1 MKRWTT
7 LWTTA
12 IAAAALFALPPTARA
27 QATATPQTPA
37 SAVAQQ
43 AQQPAT
49 PDDHLRQAESA
60 LNSISPTAV
69 TGKAKTR
76 IAELKQHLNAL
87 ERASASGAA
96 NPGTKGGD
104 EKWSSEVAAMDRILT
119 DLLGSDSTTRAS
131 GTAGATGTTGST
143 ASDAVTIDDET
154 RGKLTEVRRHLTAFA
169 ASKSGTAPSDAAA
182 SAASSPD
189 AAATAAAA
197 AAAMEPTSA
206 ATQPPRT
213 PAAQPSSSAA
223 ASEPAAQAPQQAA
236 AQPSQDEARRHL
248 TMARDSLSQL
258 TQLPAASQLAGETR
272 AQVSQLITNFNELIT
287 TSSEW
292 KASYAKVDANLTALL
307 GAPAGDE
314 PPPAAAVA
322 TGTPGAVGTS
332 GATTLDPAIRAK
344 LIEFRAHLK
353 DFEKAAGGASA
364 GAPANAPSPTSAAPS
379 PSPAAPSPSP
389 AAASPA
395 TAATAAPEP
404 AAASSDQASSEEAT
418 RHIQAI
424 ETILS
429 SSPADAPLTLDKT
442 QVEQLRL
449 HLTLLKKIVDK
460 K

>member
-1 MKRWTT
+1 MKCWTT
-7 LWTTA
+7 HWTTA
-12 IAAAALFALPPTARA
+12 IAAAALFALPTSARA

-76 IAELKQHLNAL
+76 ITELKQHLNAL

-119 DLLGSDSTTRAS
+119 DLLGPDSTTGAS
-131 GTAGATGTTGST
+131 GTPGATGTTGST
-143 ASDAVTIDDET
+143 DPVTIDDET

-182 SAASSPD
+182 SAAASPD

-197 AAAMEPTSA
+197 ATAKEPTSA
-206 ATQPPRT
+206 ATQPQRT
-213 PAAQPSSSAA
+213 PAAQPSSSAT
-223 ASEPAAQAPQQAA
+223 ASEPAAQAPQQAATQPSQA

-248 TMARDSLSQL
+248 TLARDSLSQL

-287 TSSEW
+287 TSTEW
-292 KASYAKVDANLTALL
+292 KASYSKVDANLTALL

-314 PPPAAAVA
+314 PPPAAAA
-322 TGTPGAVGTS
+322 PTGTPGAVGTS

-353 DFEKAAGGASA
+353 DFEKAAAGASA
-364 GAPANAPSPTSAAPS
+364 AAPANAPSPTSAAPS
-379 PSPAAPSPSP
+379 PSPAAAS
-389 AAASPA
+389 AAA
-395 TAATAAPEP
+395 AATAAPEP
-404 AAASSDQASSEEAT
+404 ATASSDQASSEDAA

>member
-1 MKRWTT
+1 MKCWTT
-7 LWTTA
+7 HWTTA
-12 IAAAALFALPPTARA
+12 IAAAALFALPTSARA

-87 ERASASGAA
+87 ESASASGAA

-119 DLLGSDSTTRAS
+119 DLLGPDSTTGAS
-131 GTAGATGTTGST
+131 GTPGATGTTGST
-143 ASDAVTIDDET
+143 DAVTIDAET

-182 SAASSPD
+182 SPD

-197 AAAMEPTSA
+197 ATAMEPTSA
-206 ATQPPRT
+206 ATQPQRT
-213 PAAQPSSSAA
+213 PAAQPSSSAT

-236 AQPSQDEARRHL
+236 TQPSQDEARRHL

-287 TSSEW
+287 TSTEW
-292 KASYAKVDANLTALL
+292 KASYSKVDANLTALL

-314 PPPAAAVA
+314 PPPAAAA
-322 TGTPGAVGTS
+322 PTGTPGAVGTS

-364 GAPANAPSPTSAAPS
+364 AAAANAPSPTT
-379 PSPAAPSPSP
+379 AAPSPSP
-389 AAASPA
+389 AAASAA
-395 TAATAAPEP
+395 TAPTAAPEP
-404 AAASSDQASSEEAT
+404 AAASSDQASSEDAA

>member
-1 MKRWTT
+1 MKCWTT
-7 LWTTA
+7 HWTTA
-12 IAAAALFALPPTARA
+12 IAAAALFALPTSARA

-87 ERASASGAA
+87 ESASASGAA

-119 DLLGSDSTTRAS
+119 DLLGPDSTTGAS
-131 GTAGATGTTGST
+131 GTPGATGTTGST
-143 ASDAVTIDDET
+143 DAVTIDAET
-154 RGKLTEVRRHLTAFA
+154 RGKLTEVRRQLTAFA

-182 SAASSPD
+182 SPD

-197 AAAMEPTSA
+197 ATAMEPTSA
-206 ATQPPRT
+206 ATQPQRT
-213 PAAQPSSSAA
+213 PAAQPSSSTT
-223 ASEPAAQAPQQAA
+223 ASEPAAQAPQQAATQPSQA

-287 TSSEW
+287 TSTEW
-292 KASYAKVDANLTALL
+292 KASYSKVDANLTALL

-314 PPPAAAVA
+314 PPPAAAA
-322 TGTPGAVGTS
+322 PTGTPGAVGTS

-364 GAPANAPSPTSAAPS
+364 AAAANAPSPTTAAPS
-379 PSPAAPSPSP
+379 PGP
-389 AAASPA
+389 AAASAA

-404 AAASSDQASSEEAT
+404 AAASSDQASSEDAA

>member
-1 MKRWTT
+1 MKCWTT
-7 LWTTA
+7 HWTTA
-12 IAAAALFALPPTARA
+12 IAAAALFALPTSARA

-87 ERASASGAA
+87 ESASASGAA

-119 DLLGSDSTTRAS
+119 DLLGPDSTTGAS
-131 GTAGATGTTGST
+131 GTPGATGTTGST
-143 ASDAVTIDDET
+143 DAVTIDAET

-182 SAASSPD
+182 SPD

-197 AAAMEPTSA
+197 ATAMEPTSA
-206 ATQPPRT
+206 ATQPQRT
-213 PAAQPSSSAA
+213 PAAQPSSSTT
-223 ASEPAAQAPQQAA
+223 ASEPAAQAPQQAATQPSQA

-287 TSSEW
+287 TSTEW
-292 KASYAKVDANLTALL
+292 KASYSKVDANLTALL

-314 PPPAAAVA
+314 PPPAAAA
-322 TGTPGAVGTS
+322 PTGTPGAVGTS

-364 GAPANAPSPTSAAPS
+364 AAAANAPSPTTAAPS
-379 PSPAAPSPSP
+379 PGP
-389 AAASPA
+389 AAASAA

-404 AAASSDQASSEEAT
+404 AAASSDQASSEDAA

>member
-1 MKRWTT
+1 
-7 LWTTA
+7 
-12 IAAAALFALPPTARA
+12 
-27 QATATPQTPA
+27 
-37 SAVAQQ
+37 
-43 AQQPAT
+43 
-49 PDDHLRQAESA
+49 

-87 ERASASGAA
+87 ESASASGAA

-119 DLLGSDSTTRAS
+119 DLLGPDSTTGAS
-131 GTAGATGTTGST
+131 GTPGATGTTGST
-143 ASDAVTIDDET
+143 DAVTIDAET
-154 RGKLTEVRRHLTAFA
+154 RGKLTEVRKQLTAFA

-182 SAASSPD
+182 SPD

-197 AAAMEPTSA
+197 ATAMEPTSA
-206 ATQPPRT
+206 ATQPQRT
-213 PAAQPSSSAA
+213 PAAQPSSSTT
-223 ASEPAAQAPQQAA
+223 ASEPAAQAPQQAATQPSQA

-287 TSSEW
+287 TSTEW
-292 KASYAKVDANLTALL
+292 KASYSKVDANLTALL

-314 PPPAAAVA
+314 PPPAAAA
-322 TGTPGAVGTS
+322 PTGTPGAVGTS

-364 GAPANAPSPTSAAPS
+364 AAAANAPSPTTAAPS
-379 PSPAAPSPSP
+379 PGP
-389 AAASPA
+389 AAASAA

-404 AAASSDQASSEEAT
+404 AAASSDQASSEDAA

>member
-1 MKRWTT
+1 MKCWTT
-7 LWTTA
+7 HWTTA
-12 IAAAALFALPPTARA
+12 IAAAALFALPTSARA

-87 ERASASGAA
+87 ESASASGAA
-96 NPGTKGGD
+96 NPGTKGG
-104 EKWSSEVAAMDRILT
+104 EKWSLEVAAMDRILT
-119 DLLGSDSTTRAS
+119 DLLGPDSTTGAS
-131 GTAGATGTTGST
+131 GTPGATGTTGST
-143 ASDAVTIDDET
+143 ASDAITIDDET

-182 SAASSPD
+182 APD

-197 AAAMEPTSA
+197 ATAKEPTSA

-223 ASEPAAQAPQQAA
+223 ASEPAAQAPQQTATQPSQA

-287 TSSEW
+287 TSTEW
-292 KASYAKVDANLTALL
+292 KASYSKVDANLTALL

-353 DFEKAAGGASA
+353 DFEKAAGGAA
-364 GAPANAPSPTSAAPS
+364 AAAPANAPSATS
-379 PSPAAPSPSP
+379 AAPSPSP

-404 AAASSDQASSEEAT
+404 AAASPDQASSEDAA

>member
-1 MKRWTT
+1 MKCWTT
-7 LWTTA
+7 HWTTA
-12 IAAAALFALPPTARA
+12 IAAAALFALPTSARA

-87 ERASASGAA
+87 ESASASGAA

-119 DLLGSDSTTRAS
+119 DLLGPDSTTGAS
-131 GTAGATGTTGST
+131 GTPGATGTTGST
-143 ASDAVTIDDET
+143 DAVTIDAET
-154 RGKLTEVRRHLTAFA
+154 RGKLTEVRRQLTAFA

-182 SAASSPD
+182 SPD

-197 AAAMEPTSA
+197 ATAMEPTSA
-206 ATQPPRT
+206 ATQPQRT
-213 PAAQPSSSAA
+213 PAAQPSSSTT
-223 ASEPAAQAPQQAA
+223 ASEPAAQAPQQAATQPSQA

-287 TSSEW
+287 TSTEW
-292 KASYAKVDANLTALL
+292 KASYSKVDANLTALL

-314 PPPAAAVA
+314 PPPAAAA
-322 TGTPGAVGTS
+322 PTGTPGAVGTS

-364 GAPANAPSPTSAAPS
+364 AAAANAPSPTT
-379 PSPAAPSPSP
+379 AAPSPSP
-389 AAASPA
+389 AAASAA

-404 AAASSDQASSEEAT
+404 AAASSDQASSEDAA

>member
-1 MKRWTT
+1 MKCWTT
-7 LWTTA
+7 HWTTA
-12 IAAAALFALPPTARA
+12 IAAAALFALPTSARA

-87 ERASASGAA
+87 ESASASGAA

-119 DLLGSDSTTRAS
+119 DLLGPDSTTGAS
-131 GTAGATGTTGST
+131 GTPGATGTTGST
-143 ASDAVTIDDET
+143 DAVTIDAET

-182 SAASSPD
+182 SPD

-197 AAAMEPTSA
+197 ATAMEPTSA
-206 ATQPPRT
+206 ATQPQRT
-213 PAAQPSSSAA
+213 PAAQPSSSTT

-236 AQPSQDEARRHL
+236 TQPSQDEARRHL

-287 TSSEW
+287 TSTEW
-292 KASYAKVDANLTALL
+292 KASYSKVDANLTALL

-314 PPPAAAVA
+314 PPPAAAA
-322 TGTPGAVGTS
+322 PTGTPGAVGTS

-364 GAPANAPSPTSAAPS
+364 AAAANAPSPTTAAPS
-379 PSPAAPSPSP
+379 PGP
-389 AAASPA
+389 AAASAA

-404 AAASSDQASSEEAT
+404 AAASSDQASSEDAA